1 MILQT
6 VVVDDFSEF
15 ARMAEPRLRQAL
27 CSRFGVET
35 GREATAE
42 AMAVAWE
49 QWSRIR
55 TYRNPVGYLFGVGR
69 NKARGSFRRRQI
81 VLWSTPDD
89 ASPWVEPGL
98 PKALSLLSPNQR
110 TVVLLIHCFEWTHAE
125 VASVL
130 GTSKTTIQNHAER
143 GMARLRRELGVNE

>member
-6 VVVDDFSEF
+6 EVVDDFSEF
-15 ARMAEPRLRQAL
+15 ARTAEPRLRQAL

-49 QWSRIR
+49 HWSRIR
-55 TYRNPVGYLFGVGR
+55 TYDNPVGYLYGVGR
-69 NKARGSFRRRQI
+69 NKARGSFRLRRV

-89 ASPWVEPGL
+89 AIPWVEPGL
-98 PKALSLLSPNQR
+98 PQALALLSANQR
-110 TVVLLIHCFEWTHAE
+110 TAVLLLHCFEWSHSE
-125 VASVL
+125 VAALL

-143 GMARLRRELGVNE
+143 GMARLRRELGVNQ

>member
-1 MILQT
+1 VIPQSK
-6 VVVDDFSEF
+6 VVEDFSEF
-15 ARMAEPRLRQAL
+15 ARTAEPRLRQAL

-49 QWSRIR
+49 HWSRIR
-55 TYRNPVGYLFGVGR
+55 TFDNPVGYLFGVGR
-69 NKARGSFRRRQI
+69 NKARDSFRRRRV

-89 ASPWVEPGL
+89 TAHWVEPGL

-110 TVVLLIHCFEWTHAE
+110 TVVLLLHCFEWTHSE
-125 VASVL
+125 VAALL

-143 GMARLRRELGVNE
+143 GMTRLRRELGVDR

>member
-6 VVVDDFSEF
+6 DVVDDFNEF
-15 ARMAEPRLRQAL
+15 ARTAEPRLRQAL
-27 CSRFGVET
+27 CSRYGVET

-49 QWSRIR
+49 HWSRIR
-55 TYRNPVGYLFGVGR
+55 THDNPVGYLFGVGR
-69 NKARGSFRRRQI
+69 NKARGSFRRRRV

-89 ASPWVEPGL
+89 VVPWVEPGL
-98 PKALSLLSPNQR
+98 PKALALLSPNQR
-110 TVVLLIHCFEWTHAE
+110 TVVLLIYCFEWTYAE
-125 VASVL
+125 VATLL

-143 GMARLRRELGVNE
+143 GMARLRRELRVNQ